1 MQRFNWQITKSA
13 RRKGLFYQPLRKT
26 SLVALIVGSFR
37 VTFAFDML
45 LSNKG
50 KQHQDAIYYV
60 FLMNQISKKYYW
72 GEQRFFQASLFLAC
86 SLWSSDVATVCG
98 LPRLIWK
105 TYFFSLKQQAN
116 SCMLCIFLVLLYKGQ
131 APIG

>member
-60 FLMNQISKKYYW
+60 FLMNQISKNITGVSKD
-72 GEQRFFQASLFLAC
+72 FFKLRSFL
-86 SLWSSDVATVCG
+86 
-98 LPRLIWK
+98 
-105 TYFFSLKQQAN
+105 
-116 SCMLCIFLVLLYKGQ
+116 LVHYGHQ
-131 APIG
+131 M